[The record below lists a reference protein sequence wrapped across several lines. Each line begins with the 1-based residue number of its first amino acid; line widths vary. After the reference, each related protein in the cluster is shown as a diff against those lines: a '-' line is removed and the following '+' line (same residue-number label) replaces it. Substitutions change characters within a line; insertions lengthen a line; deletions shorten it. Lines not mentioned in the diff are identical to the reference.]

1 MCLINKSMYNLR
13 TIKHQGHIS
22 GLYLEG
28 GNPARGFVSGLTSS
42 LTASS
47 VQNIGSGD
55 IATVIGGALGGG
67 VGAAVVGGNFY
78 EGAVFG
84 LIASSLNHVAHK
96 VAQKVKP
103 LFANLSKN
111 YPKYGP
117 SYENGGVS
125 DEEFAKLAG
134 GKVEINI
141 VSGEFSNTCALRVSF
156 ALTISGVDLNYVSG
170 RGNVS
175 SMRGGKWLYPR
186 VSTLSKEL
194 AKMYGAGQ
202 EINSVSQLK
211 GKQGIIIFST
221 YGMYSDAT
229 GHASLWNGSAVMGGN
244 HDYLPLLGE
253 KVTALFWAFK

>member
-1 MCLINKSMYNLR
+1 MYNLR

-28 GNPARGFVSGLTSS
+28 GNPGRGFVSGLTSS
-42 LTASS
+42 LTAST
-47 VQNIGSGD
+47 VQNLGGGK
-55 IATVIGGALGGG
+55 IATVIGGSLSGG
-67 VGAAVVGGNFY
+67 VGAAVVGGDFY

-84 LIASSLNHVAHK
+84 LIASSLNHTAHK
-96 VAQKVKP
+96 TIKP
-103 LFANLSKN
+103 LFKNLLKN

-125 DEEFAKLAG
+125 EEEFAKLAG
-134 GKVEINI
+134 GKVEYNMKI
-141 VSGEFSNTCALRVSF
+141 GKFTNTCALRVCF
-156 ALTISGVDLNYVSG
+156 ALTMSGVDLNFVSG
-170 RGNVS
+170 DGNSS

-186 VSTLSKEL
+186 VNILSKQL

-211 GKQGIIIFST
+211 GKQGIIIFNT
-221 YGMYSDAT
+221 YGMYNDAT
-229 GHASLWNGSAVMGGN
+229 GHASLWNGTAVMGGN

-253 KVTALFWAFK
+253 SVTALFWAFK